1 MKIAVIGTGGVGG
14 FFGGKLAKSKEDV
27 WFLARGTHLDAMRA
41 SGLHVKSTEGD
52 WTVPPGKMTNTP
64 HDIGS
69 ADVILFCV
77 KSYDTEAVAAQLEPM
92 LSENTT
98 IISLQNGIDNEEK
111 LQRIIPRSNVLG
123 GVAFI
128 YSTITSPGVVTE
140 TGGIKKLTFGLFQ
153 KDDRLQERA
162 KHILEVMLQANIN
175 AALADDIIAEMWKKF
190 IFIAAVGGM
199 TALTRLTLGEILA
212 VNDSRAM
219 LTDAMR
225 ETETI
230 ARAAG
235 VNIPNGFT
243 DFICETLKTLDSNSR
258 SSLYHDLVN
267 GKPLE
272 IEALSGRVVALGKA
286 LGIATPVHRAMY
298 AALLPYHRK
307 HSRGIA

>member
-77 KSYDTEAVAAQLEPM
+77 KSYDTETVAAQLEPM

-111 LQRIIPRSNVLG
+111 LQRIIPGSNVLG